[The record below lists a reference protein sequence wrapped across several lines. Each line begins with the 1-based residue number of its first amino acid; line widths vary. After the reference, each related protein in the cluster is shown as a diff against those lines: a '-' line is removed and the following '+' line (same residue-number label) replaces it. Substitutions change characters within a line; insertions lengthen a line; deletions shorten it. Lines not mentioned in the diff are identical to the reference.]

1 MIIETSM
8 AVQRALRAGAA
19 VVALEST
26 LICHGIPRPR
36 NTALAVAIEDAVR
49 GAGAEPATIAV
60 ADGRVRVGLDRAEL
74 ERLAAADAAKCSTR
88 DLPRMIAARAPGAT
102 TVAATIFLARRVGI
116 RVMATGG
123 LGGVHLDGES
133 SMDVSADL
141 EELARTR
148 VVVVCSGVKSIL
160 DAARTLERLETLGVP
175 VVGYRCTELPSF
187 YSATSG
193 LAVPGVESLDA
204 LCRLVEA
211 HAALGLPG
219 GIVVVQP
226 PPPQHAMPREMVD
239 RLVADARSAAR
250 RDGIRGGAETPF
262 MLRAMAERSGG
273 ATVEVNCALALAN
286 AELAG
291 RLAAAL
297 AGRQTQPDGPETA

>member
-1 MIIETSM
+1 
-8 AVQRALRAGAA
+8 VL
-19 VVALEST
+19 
-26 LICHGIPRPR
+26 
-36 NTALAVAIEDAVR
+36 
-49 GAGAEPATIAV
+49 
-60 ADGRVRVGLDRAEL
+60 
-74 ERLAAADAAKCSTR
+74 
-88 DLPRMIAARAPGAT
+88 AARAPGAT

-148 VVVVCSGVKSIL
+148 VVVVCSGIKSIL
-160 DAARTLERLETLGVP
+160 DAARTQERLETLGVP
-175 VVGYRCTELPSF
+175 VVGYRCAELPSF

-193 LAVPGVESLDA
+193 LAVPMVENLDA
-204 LCRLVEA
+204 LRRLVEA
-211 HAALGLPG
+211 HETLGLPG
-219 GIVVVQP
+219 GIVVAQP
-226 PPPQHAMPREMVD
+226 PPPQHAMQRETVD
-239 RLVADARSAAR
+239 RLVADARAAAR
-250 RDGIRGGAETPF
+250 RAGIGGAAETPF
-262 MLRAMAERSGG
+262 MLRHMAGRSGG

-297 AGRQTQPDGPETA
+297 AGHRAAPRGPETA